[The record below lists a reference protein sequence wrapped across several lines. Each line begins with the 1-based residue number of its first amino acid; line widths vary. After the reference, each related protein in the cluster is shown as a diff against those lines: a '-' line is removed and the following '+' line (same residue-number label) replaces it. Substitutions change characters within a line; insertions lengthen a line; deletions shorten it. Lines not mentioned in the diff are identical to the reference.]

1 MVPKSVATSS
11 VIPNK
16 NGMTALLIMLGGSIA
31 LLILMALSVTMGAKH
46 IPLSIFWEAIFNL
59 DRNNMSHM
67 IIVDLRI
74 PRVLASALVGS
85 AFAVSGAVMQGIT
98 RNPMADSGL
107 LGLNAGAGLALAVC
121 FSFFPQIGY
130 SNVIVI
136 SFIGATIAFFMVN
149 GIAMFRRGAA
159 TPMRIVLAGA
169 AVGALFTA
177 LSQGI
182 ALYNKVAQN
191 IMFWMAG
198 GVAGSTWEQIILMSP
213 WICIALIGAIV
224 LSRYISMLNLGE
236 EVAKGL
242 GLNTKLINLL
252 CSLIVLVLAGTSVSA
267 VGAVG
272 FVGLVVPHVTRFLVG
287 VDYRSIIPASAVL
300 GAILMVSAD
309 LGARM
314 LNPPFETPVG
324 VLTALVGIPF
334 FLYLS
339 RKQRRAV

>member
-1 MVPKSVATSS
+1 MVSKSAATSS
-11 VIPNK
+11 VIHNK
-16 NGMTALLIMLGGSIA
+16 NGMTAYLIMLGGSIA
-31 LLILMALSVTMGAKH
+31 LLILMAFSVTQGAKN
-46 IPLSIFWEAIFNL
+46 IPLSTFWEVIFNL
-59 DRNNMSHM
+59 DRNNMSH
-67 IIVDLRI
+67 IVIMDLRLS
-74 PRVLASALVGS
+74 RVLASALVGS
-85 AFAVSGAVMQGIT
+85 AFAASGAVMQGIT

-121 FSFFPQIGY
+121 FAFFPQIGY
-130 SNVIVI
+130 SNIIVF
-136 SFIGATIAFFMVN
+136 SFIGATIAYLMVN
-149 GIAMFRRGAA
+149 GIAMFRRSTA

-169 AVGALFTA
+169 AVGALFIA

-198 GVAGSTWEQIILMSP
+198 GVAGVTWEQIILMSP
-213 WICIALIGAIV
+213 WICIALISAIV
-224 LSRYISMLNLGE
+224 LARYITILNMGE
-236 EVAKGL
+236 DVAKGL

-252 CSLIVLVLAGTSVSA
+252 CSLTVLVLAGASVSA

-287 VDYRSIIPASAVL
+287 VDYRSIIPVSAIL

-339 RKQRRAV
+339 RRQRRAV

>member
-1 MVPKSVATSS
+1 MVTESVATSS
-11 VIPNK
+11 IIHKK
-16 NGMTALLIMLGGSIA
+16 NGMTTLLIMLGGSIA
-31 LLILMALSVTMGAKH
+31 LLILMAFSVAMGAKS
-46 IPLSIFWEAIFNL
+46 IPLSMIWEAIFNL

-74 PRVLASALVGS
+74 PRVLASALVGA

-121 FSFFPQIGY
+121 FAFFPQIGY
-130 SNVIVI
+130 SYIIVF
-136 SFIGATIAFFMVN
+136 SFIGATIAYLLVN
-149 GIAMFRRGAA
+149 GIAMFRRSSA

-169 AVGALFTA
+169 AVAALFSA

-182 ALYNKVAQN
+182 ALYNKVSQN

-198 GVAGSTWEQIILMSP
+198 GVAGCTWEQVILMSP
-213 WICIALIGAIV
+213 WIGLALISAIV
-224 LSRYISMLNLGE
+224 LSRYISLLNLGE
-236 EVAKGL
+236 DVARGL
-242 GLNTKLINLL
+242 GLNTRLISLL
-252 CSLIVLVLAGTSVSA
+252 CSLTVLVLAGTSVAA

-272 FVGLVVPHVTRFLVG
+272 FVGLVVPHVTRALVG

-314 LNPPFETPVG
+314 LNPPLETPVG
-324 VLTALVGIPF
+324 VLTALIGIPF
-334 FLYLS
+334 FLYLA
-339 RKQRRAV
+339 RRQRRAV

>member
-1 MVPKSVATSS
+1 MVSKSVATSS
-11 VIPNK
+11 DIQNK
-16 NGMTALLIMLGGSIA
+16 NGMKAFLMLGGSIA
-31 LLILMALSVTMGAKH
+31 LLLLMAFSVTQGAKP
-46 IPLSIFWEAIFNL
+46 IPFSMIWEAIFNL
-59 DRNNMSHM
+59 DRNNMSH
-67 IIVDLRI
+67 IVIVDLRI
-74 PRVLASALVGS
+74 PRVLASALVGA

-107 LGLNAGAGLALAVC
+107 LGLNAGAGLALSVC
-121 FSFFPQIGY
+121 IAFFPQIGY
-130 SNVIVI
+130 NNVII
-136 SFIGATIAFFMVN
+136 FSFIGATIAYLMVN
-149 GIAMFRRGAA
+149 GIAMYRRSAA

-182 ALYNKVAQN
+182 ALYNKVSQN

-198 GVAGSTWEQIILMSP
+198 GVAGSTWKQVTLMSP
-213 WICIALIGAIV
+213 WICLALISAIV
-224 LSRYISMLNLGE
+224 LSRYISLLNLGDD
-236 EVAKGL
+236 VAKGL

-252 CSLIVLVLAGTSVSA
+252 CSLTVLVLAGTSVSA

-287 VDYRSIIPASAVL
+287 VDYRAIIPASAVL

-314 LNPPFETPVG
+314 LNPPFETPIG
-324 VLTALVGIPF
+324 VLTALIGIPF
-334 FLYLS
+334 FLYLA
-339 RKQRRAV
+339 RRQRRAV